1 MASVN
6 ELYINTILNGG
17 NTIQNNL
24 TTPKKGYMVAVNS
37 EQPVLIP
44 KKGLTK
50 YKFKKILK
58 KLMKNNNVNI
68 CSGFWLNPDDNN
80 WYIENSEIVNNKK
93 EALRIGKNRK
103 QISIFNLSNFETI
116 NC

>member
-1 MASVN
+1 MTTVN

-24 TTPKKGYMVAVNS
+24 TTPKKGYMVAINHI
-37 EQPVLIP
+37 QPKLIP

-58 KLMKNNNVNI
+58 KLTKTENKNL
-68 CSGFWLNPDDNN
+68 CGGFWLNPEDNM
-80 WYIENSEIVNNKK
+80 WYIEPSEKINSKK
-93 EALRIGKNRK
+93 EALKIGKNRK